1 MRQPLPSFPADYRQ
15 RFVDAGLW
23 LDRTLYDYFR
33 ETVGRLAER
42 TALVADARRITFGEW
57 DAEAER
63 VAAGLVRCGL
73 GRGDVDGVQLPNW
86 PEMCVLQVALAR
98 IGAIIQPMHMV
109 YRQREMA
116 SMLRFCESRAVI
128 TPQTYK
134 GFDHAAALG
143 ALRGELPDLELAITV
158 RGAGGDLTYADL
170 DRSADGL
177 AAYERASPV
186 VADDVFYLNF
196 TSGTEGDPKGFLH
209 THNTILSAL
218 KRMADMRRKANP
230 AADEDVALAN
240 SPMTHSFGHF
250 ATYHALLRGARL
262 VLVEH
267 FDPGETLRIIERERV
282 NAISGTPAHLIS
294 LLRHPDF
301 PRTDVSSIQGVSV
314 GGAQC
319 PPQLLQDIEK
329 VFRVRT
335 GNMYGMGENIVHTS
349 TLPNDAA
356 EIIRNTVGRPVPGAE
371 LRIFADDRA
380 TERRSGEVGEIAFR
394 GPTLFLGYYKNEELT
409 RSTRNAEGWFFTGDL
424 GFVDDAGYLHLA
436 GRKKDLI
443 NRGGT
448 KIFPK
453 EIEDLLHAHPKV
465 VRAALVGMPDER
477 LGERL
482 CAFVEVAPGATLDL
496 AELCAH
502 LEGLGVMRQKFPE
515 RLEIVDALPLT
526 PTGKVVK
533 GPLVAA
539 ISEKLARQ
547 AKEATP

>member
-1 MRQPLPSFPADYRQ
+1 MRTPLPSFPPAYRR
-15 RFVDAGLW
+15 RFVEAGLW

-33 ETVGRLAER
+33 ETVGRFPDR
-42 TALVADARRITFGEW
+42 VALVAGERRITFGEW

-63 VAAGLVRCGL
+63 VAAGLVRCGI
-73 GRGDVDGVQLPNW
+73 GHRDVVTVQLPNW

-116 SMLRFCESRAVI
+116 SMLRFCESRAVV
-128 TPQTYK
+128 TAQTYK
-134 GFDHAAALG
+134 GFDHAAAVA
-143 ALRGELPDLELAITV
+143 ALRGELPALELAITV
-158 RGAGGDLTYADL
+158 RGTGGDVTYEDIS
-170 DRSADGL
+170 RSPDGL
-177 AAYERASPV
+177 AAYEREHPV

-218 KRMADMRRKANP
+218 KRMADMRRKADP
-230 AADEDVALAN
+230 TADEDVALAN
-240 SPMTHSFGHF
+240 SPMTHSFGHL
-250 ATYHALLRGARL
+250 ATYHVVLRGTRL

-282 NAISGTPAHLIS
+282 SALSGTPTHLIS

-329 VFRVRT
+329 VFRIRT

-349 TLPNDAA
+349 TLPNDPP

-371 LRIFADDRA
+371 LKIFADDRA
-380 TERRSGEVGEIAFR
+380 TERPSGEVGEIAFR
-394 GPTLFLGYYKNEELT
+394 GPTLFLGYYKNDALT
-409 RSTRNAEGWFFTGDL
+409 RATRNAEGWFFTGDL
-424 GFVDDAGYLHLA
+424 GFVDAAGYLHLA

-453 EIEDLLHAHPKV
+453 EIEDLLHAHPKI
-465 VRAALVGMPDER
+465 VRAAIVGMPDDR

-482 CAFVEVAPGATLDL
+482 CAYVEVAPGETLEL
-496 AELCAH
+496 AEVCAH
-502 LEGLGVMRQKFPE
+502 LEGLGIMRQKFPE
-515 RLEIVDALPLT
+515 RLEIIDALPLT

-533 GPLVAA
+533 GPLIAA
-539 ISEKLARQ
+539 ITEKLGRQ
-547 AKEATP
+547 AKGMTP